1 LKTVWNFSA
10 YLLSILAKNFPG
22 LTAKAKRI
30 FLMALCKVAA
40 VQVVQVSDFV
50 LKNWN
55 ASYWSE
61 EKEYYH
67 DLKLMV
73 QFLYLDLSIKTETRI
88 RALRILLDVHM
99 MDSLLGKGCLEIA
112 DILKLI
118 LSSIK
123 VEKDP
128 DVLKELFPWIFKFCQ
143 QFDND
148 LIQQLINSM
157 IQGICNVSVV
167 SNITLEEFWSRVLS
181 NKRVKVVPS
190 PLDLPGAFQSVNLDY
205 AIRKI
210 LLCFALDLFE
220 VFVDRK
226 KSEFACTIYLWLCRI
241 AGWHTFVDYRLRVE
255 ILEFLQHFSCD
266 RQSRIT
272 FLTRESQKRKTAY
285 EIYTH
290 NTSILSV
297 STHSVLSLDQFMF
310 SLISIIKYD
319 PHPPVLLRGIE
330 VAQISLQQQ
339 LFWIHHPVALKILSE
354 TVINSIL
361 KESACDQLQD
371 IPTTF
376 RKQDV
381 YLMLYQLLLRLF
393 SFKQSISKSL
403 QDYFITALLF
413 GVGRWP
419 PIAKHCVQG
428 LQLAL
433 YCLPQ
438 SITKYLPAILLKI
451 SQVTS
456 SNLAIGNLE
465 FLASLA
471 SSSDLH
477 VNLTLE
483 DYRRIFGVALT
494 YLRQKGGQ
502 SAQILTL
509 AYYVTQIWFLS
520 IDLTERKNYIPM
532 IIQFIVASSGNQQE
546 MVLDESI
553 ELVLDMMI
561 QHTCIDCSPTVPDA
575 AKKEAKLSRTWCLG
589 NSLVSI
595 NTTATNSYQVIIRR
609 PAGVTVF
616 ETNLVN
622 QVGRMSFLEKKD
634 LVADLLFRKD
644 SSKSH

>member
-1 LKTVWNFSA
+1 LKTVWNYSN
-10 YLLSILAKNFPG
+10 YVLSILAKQFPA
-22 LTAKAKRI
+22 LTSKAKRV
-30 FLMALCKVAA
+30 FLLGLCKVAG
-40 VQVVQVSDFV
+40 VQVLEVSEFV

-61 EKEYYH
+61 EIDYFH
-67 DLKLMV
+67 DLKLMI
-73 QFLYLDLSIKTETRI
+73 QFLYVNVSIKTEIRI
-88 RALRILLDVHM
+88 RALRIFLEVQM
-99 MDSLLGKGCLEIA
+99 MDYLMGKGSLEVLE
-112 DILKLI
+112 ILKLI

-123 VEKDP
+123 AEKDP
-128 DVLKELFPWIFKFCQ
+128 DVLKELFPWILKFSR

-148 LIQQLINSM
+148 LIHYLISSV
-157 IQGICNVSVV
+157 IHGICSVSTL
-167 SNITLEEFWSRVLS
+167 SNTSLEEFWTQVLS
-181 NKRVKVVPS
+181 NKRVKIVPS
-190 PLDLPGAFQSVNLDY
+190 PLDLPNSFKSLNLEY
-205 AIRKI
+205 AIRKT
-210 LLCFALDLFE
+210 LLCFAFDLFE
-220 VFVDRK
+220 VFVDK
-226 KSEFACTIYLWLCRI
+226 GKSEFACTIYLWLCRI
-241 AGWHTFVDYRLRVE
+241 AGWHTFVDYRLRLE

-266 RQSRIT
+266 RRSRIT
-272 FLTRESQKRKTAY
+272 FRTRESQKLKTAY

-290 NTSILSV
+290 NTSILSK
-297 STHSVLSLDQFMF
+297 SAHPVLSVDQFMF
-310 SLISIIKYD
+310 SLISIVQYD
-319 PHPPVLLRGIE
+319 PNPSTLMKGIE
-330 VAQISLQQQ
+330 VAQLSLQQQ
-339 LFWIHHPVALKILSE
+339 MFWMHNPVALKILCE
-354 TVINSIL
+354 TVVNAIL
-361 KESACDQLQD
+361 KETACDQLQE
-371 IPTTF
+371 IPNTF

-381 YLMLYQLLLRLF
+381 YLNLYQLLLNLF
-393 SFKQSISKSL
+393 PYKQSISKSI
-403 QDYFITALLF
+403 QDYFITTLLF

-456 SNLAIGNLE
+456 SNLAIANLE

-494 YLRQKGGQ
+494 YLRQKGSQ

-532 IIQFIVASSGNQQE
+532 IIQFIVATSGNQQDI
-546 MVLDESI
+546 VLDESI

-561 QHTCIDCSPTVPDA
+561 QHTCIDCSPTIPDA
-575 AKKEAKLSRTWCLG
+575 VKKDSKLSRTWCLG

-595 NTTATNSYQVIIRR
+595 NTTTANSYQLIIRR

-616 ETNLVN
+616 ETSLVN

-634 LVADLLFRKD
+634 FVADLLFRKD
-644 SSKSH
+644 SSK